1 MLAGLRRKRGLEW
14 PYGRGGG
21 RVRLCAD
28 AIDDVHSHLLNAKQ
42 LWLGYTSAVDVEACY
57 FN

>member
-1 MLAGLRRKRGLEW
+1 MLAGFAAEVEW
-14 PYGRGGG
+14 SYSRSGR
-21 RVRLCAD
+21 RVRVCAD
-28 AIDDVHSHLLNAKQ
+28 AIDDLHNHLLNAKQ